1 MRCLPASRS
10 SAAKSRVAFE
20 LRPADRWGTDQR
32 GEGHVVRLAMMSSL
46 LAFPNSLVLTF
57 LISGFLPP
65 PGDANTQDRVAVC
78 SGRNLNTLWPLP
90 AHATNIPLHPS
101 LYISIKYA
109 LRCPLSSRQHRG
121 ITRSGI
127 SLTIPLAPILQP
139 PTHARGIGLQLYG
152 DLCNRHPT

>member
-65 PGDANTQDRVAVC
+65 PGMRIRRTEWPSVPAET
-78 SGRNLNTLWPLP
+78 SILFGRCRRTPQIYRFILP
-90 AHATNIPLHPS
+90 
-101 LYISIKYA
+101 YIY
-109 LRCPLSSRQHRG
+109 LL
-121 ITRSGI
+121 
-127 SLTIPLAPILQP
+127 
-139 PTHARGIGLQLYG
+139 
-152 DLCNRHPT
+152 

>member
-65 PGDANTQDRVAVC
+65 GDANTQDRVAVC
-78 SGRNLNTLWPLP
+78 SAETSILFGRCR